1 MRALLDEFLNYLSVE
16 RGLSKNTILAYRTD
30 LDHFISWLGSRRID
44 SIDGVTRN
52 DITKYLLG
60 LKDGGIGSNSIS
72 RALVAIKM
80 FYRFLVQERL
90 AKDDVAGV
98 LESPKLI
105 RPLPSVLGMGEV
117 DKLLAGP
124 DVRDWLGIRDKAAL
138 ELMYASGMRVSEIVE
153 LTMDGLNLDV
163 GFIKCRGK
171 GDKERIVPIGKSAKD
186 AITRYIDKVRPQL
199 LGKRHHSTK
208 AHGAVLSSTEVRQD
222 PHLFI
227 SRLGKKISR
236 QSFWKMIKKYMR
248 KARIKK
254 DITPHTLRHSFATH
268 LLERGA
274 DLRVVQ
280 EMLGHADIST
290 TQLYTHINKERL
302 KSIHKQFHP
311 RA

>member
-1 MRALLDEFLNYLSVE
+1 MKALIGEFINYLSVE
-16 RGLSKNTILAYRTD
+16 RGLSRNTISSYGTD
-30 LDHFISWLGSRRID
+30 LGHFAAYLAKKGKD
-44 SIDGVTRN
+44 DIDGISRQ
-52 DITKYLLG
+52 DITDYMLS
-60 LKDGGIGSNSIS
+60 LKDSGISSNSIS

-105 RPLPSVLGMGEV
+105 RPLPNVLGAQDV
-117 DKLLAGP
+117 DRLLSAP
-124 DVRDWLGIRDKAAL
+124 DVRGTNGMRDKAAL
-138 ELMYASGMRVSEIVE
+138 ELMYATGMRVSEIVE

-171 GDKERIVPIGKSAKD
+171 GDKERIVPIGKKASEALS
-186 AITRYIDKVRPQL
+186 RYIEKARPKLLKKGSQDKHVFL
-199 LGKRHHSTK
+199 
-208 AHGAVLSSTEVRQD
+208 
-222 PHLFI
+222 
-227 SRLGKKISR
+227 SRLGRKLSR
-236 QSFWKMIKKYMR
+236 VSFWKMIKKNT
-248 KARIKK
+248 KAARVKK

-290 TQLYTHINKERL
+290 TQIYTHINKERL
-302 KSIHKQFHP
+302 KSIHRQFHP

>member
-1 MRALLDEFLNYLSVE
+1 MKALIDEFLNYLSIE
-16 RGLSKNTILAYRTD
+16 RGLSKNTISSYGTD
-30 LDHFISWLGSRRID
+30 LSHFAEYLASKGKDDIDNISRQ
-44 SIDGVTRN
+44 
-52 DITKYLLG
+52 DITSYMLG
-60 LKDGGIGSNSIS
+60 LKDKGISSNSIS

-90 AKDDVAGV
+90 VRDDVAGV

-105 RPLPSVLGMGEV
+105 RPLPNVLGPAEV
-117 DKLLAGP
+117 EKLLSAP
-124 DVRDWLGIRDKAAL
+124 DLRDWMGIRDKAAL
-138 ELMYASGMRVSEIVE
+138 ELMYATGMRVSELVD

-163 GFIKCRGK
+163 GFIKCKGK
-171 GDKERIVPIGKSAKD
+171 GDKERIVPIGKKAKE
-186 AITRYIDKVRPQL
+186 ALERYIEKVRPKL
-199 LGKRHHSTK
+199 LKKERN
-208 AHGAVLSSTEVRQD
+208 D
-222 PHLFI
+222 PHIFL
-227 SRLGKKISR
+227 SRLGRKVSR
-236 QSFWKMIKKYMR
+236 VSFWKMIKKNA
-248 KARIKK
+248 KLARIKK

-290 TQLYTHINKERL
+290 TQVYTHINKERL

>member
-1 MRALLDEFLNYLSVE
+1 MRKLLDEFLSYLSIE
-16 RGLSKNTILAYRTD
+16 RGLSKNTISSYRTD
-30 LDHFISWLGSRRID
+30 ILHFIAHLEARGIK
-44 SIDGVTRN
+44 
-52 DITKYLLG
+52 DIGEIKRQDIMKYLLY
-60 LKDGGIGSNSIS
+60 LKDKGISSNSIS

-80 FYRFLVQERL
+80 FYKFLVQERL

-105 RPLPSVLGMGEV
+105 RPLPNVLNPVEV
-117 DKLLAGP
+117 DKLLSMP
-124 DVRDWLGIRDKAAL
+124 DTRDWLGIRDKAAL
-138 ELMYASGMRVSEIVE
+138 ELMYATGMRVSEMVE
-153 LTMDGLNLDV
+153 LAMEGLNLDV
-163 GFIKCRGK
+163 GFAKCKGK
-171 GDKERIVPIGKSAKD
+171 GDKERIVPLGKFAKD
-186 AITRYIDKVRPQL
+186 AILRYMEKVRPRL
-199 LGKRHHSTK
+199 LK
-208 AHGAVLSSTEVRQD
+208 ARTD
-222 PHLFI
+222 KHLFL

-236 QSFWKMIKKYMR
+236 QSFWKMIKKYAR

-254 DITPHTLRHSFATH
+254 EIMPHTLRHSFATH

-290 TQLYTHINKERL
+290 TQIYTHINKERL